1 MSGISDID
9 AAFDFLSKNKIKDI
23 GIFQCTS
30 EYPTSL
36 NKVGINL
43 IEKRNIFGFK
53 RIKFNKQSR
62 LFNKSLAGGCILDL
76 GCYPSSMSILI
87 AKLKDPNN
95 LEFELK
101 NSKIEQSSTEV
112 DIDSYTEINF
122 SNGFKSSIGCSF
134 KKNIGKSTK
143 ILGTK
148 GSISIYDSWH
158 CFPMK
163 ITVNKND
170 IVEVIGHPSSISKFN
185 SNKWFYI
192 ERKQTNQSLFKLG
205 IKKISKNNILVIEFN
220 NKGLVKNKKLV
231 NLNDMNDLKYVK
243 KITTK
248 EFEQDN
254 TIYNI
259 FSSLREKV
267 NAPARNRTNKD

>member
-1 MSGISDID
+1 MRSLILIFVLFITGCSSNKV
-9 AAFDFLSKNKIKDI
+9 SKNHGFISLDNKLEKIVI
-23 GIFQCTS
+23 
-30 EYPTSL
+30 
-36 NKVGINL
+36 
-43 IEKRNIFGFK
+43 
-53 RIKFNKQSR
+53 
-62 LFNKSLAGGCILDL
+62 NKS
-76 GCYPSSMSILI
+76 
-87 AKLKDPNN
+87 
-95 LEFELK
+95 
-101 NSKIEQSSTEV
+101 
-112 DIDSYTEINF
+112 
-122 SNGFKSSIGCSF
+122 
-134 KKNIGKSTK
+134 
-143 ILGTK
+143 
-148 GSISIYDSWH
+148 
-158 CFPMK
+158 
-163 ITVNKND
+163 NKND
-170 IVEVIGHPSSISKFN
+170 IIEVIGYPSSISKFN